1 MQNISKSL
9 VKPHGSKEKIMYIL
23 NQAHGEY
30 PKGTVV
36 FLCSHHDYGCAGDDS
51 RSTGIEHESVT
62 LSSNGEYPF
71 FTVPHH
77 KLTHV
82 ISDGH
87 EE

>member
-1 MQNISKSL
+1 
-9 VKPHGSKEKIMYIL
+9 MYTL
-23 NQAHGEY
+23 NQAHGEC

-36 FLCSHHDYGCAGDDS
+36 FPCSHHDYGCAGADT
-51 RSTGIEHESVT
+51 RETGIEHQSVT
-62 LSSNGEYPF
+62 LAANGEYPF
-71 FTVPHH
+71 FTVPRH